1 MPGTRIAFSIE
12 ELRCAVDTLLRNQ
25 LSTAREFNDL
35 AETGEQVF
43 DLDAGNPY
51 VPVETTSLQRH
62 TASIF
67 TQQAAQSEALLKR
80 LDEAWEIADTLVG
93 VGGTKDFSHS

>member
-1 MPGTRIAFSIE
+1 MSVVFSIE

-25 LSTAREFNDL
+25 LSTAREFNSL
-35 AETGEQVF
+35 AETGEQVY
-43 DLDAGNPY
+43 DLESGNPV

-67 TQQAAQSEALLKR
+67 TQQAAQSEDLLKR
-80 LDEAWEIADTLVG
+80 LDNAWELGGSLVIR
-93 VGGTKDFSHS
+93 